1 MSDNRL
7 VSGGGMRDKRF
18 EIENE
23 PVKATL
29 NDIANRIGGALPK
42 GWGFLLMLM
51 SYGEGGSFFYLS
63 SAERANVIDMVQEWI
78 NKQRAAEGV
87 RGEELN
93 PNDPTT
99 QGVRHQWHKI
109 VALLLLR
116 AAGTDGTDPLSVRI
130 NFKTADVEAMTA
142 LGDVAVGVQD
152 DADGLT
158 LYLMPEDKAIA
169 QIHNGEA
176 KLEPPLTP
184 AEISEAKRGE

>member
-1 MSDNRL
+1 MDKKL

-51 SYGEGGSFFYLS
+51 SYGEKGSLFYLS
-63 SAERANVIDMVQEWI
+63 SAERENVIDMVQEWI
-78 NKQRAAEGV
+78 NKQRASDGV
-87 RGEELN
+87 RADELN
-93 PNDPTT
+93 PNDPATR
-99 QGVRHQWHKI
+99 GIRHQWHKV

-116 AAGTDGTDPLSVRI
+116 AAGAEGMDPMKVRI
-130 NFKTADVEAMTA
+130 NFKGVDVEAMAA

-152 DADGLT
+152 DEDGLT

-169 QIHNGEA
+169 QIHKGEA
-176 KLEPPLTP
+176 KIEPPYTA
-184 AEISEAKRGE
+184 AEIEEAKKL